1 MTLGGDFNEGDAT
14 EAQLIK
20 EKHRLEET
28 VARLNIEIKN
38 KNEKILELLES
49 IEDLKINVYS
59 RDKAVELLQ
68 GQISRLTEDLME
80 AKQFEHRFKA
90 LDMMKS
96 SREDENA
103 KLLERL
109 GSKLESEVDLKSK
122 DAEVEKRVMEAQI
135 NDLHDKLAKQK
146 KQDE

>member
-49 IEDLKINVYS
+49 IEDFKI
-59 RDKAVELLQ
+59 
-68 GQISRLTEDLME
+68 
-80 AKQFEHRFKA
+80 
-90 LDMMKS
+90 
-96 SREDENA
+96 
-103 KLLERL
+103 
-109 GSKLESEVDLKSK
+109 
-122 DAEVEKRVMEAQI
+122 
-135 NDLHDKLAKQK
+135 
-146 KQDE
+146 

>member
-1 MTLGGDFNEGDAT
+1 ME
-14 EAQLIK
+14 
-20 EKHRLEET
+20 
-28 VARLNIEIKN
+28 VKN

-68 GQISRLTEDLME
+68 AQISRLTEDLRE

-90 LDMMKS
+90 VEMMKS
-96 SREDENA
+96 SLESENQ

-109 GSKLESEVDLKSK
+109 GAKLEKEVDQQTGSK
-122 DAEVEKRVMEAQI
+122 EAQIEKRVMEAQI

-146 KQDE
+146 KQDEQIGSKQRAQEQVLQK

>member
-49 IEDLKINVYS
+49 IEDLKITVYS

-68 GQISRLTEDLME
+68 
-80 AKQFEHRFKA
+80 A
-90 LDMMKS
+90 
-96 SREDENA
+96 
-103 KLLERL
+103 
-109 GSKLESEVDLKSK
+109 
-122 DAEVEKRVMEAQI
+122 
-135 NDLHDKLAKQK
+135 
-146 KQDE
+146 